1 MKILMVSM
9 NSIHFRRWSDQLRNS
24 GHEVFWFDILDQGYA
39 PSLSWMSQITG
50 WKKGFLNRRGR
61 TFLKAKLPK
70 TYNWLSKNL
79 DHKVERAFEKA
90 LLDIQPDVVHSF
102 ALYISC
108 TPIAGV
114 MDSFPS
120 IKWVYSSWGSDLYYF
135 RQLPNYLKDIK
146 RVLSRI
152 DFLFTD
158 CNRDHRIAVDLG
170 FKGQFLGVFPGGG
183 GYDLEQFKSLQ
194 KPYHSRNL
202 ILVKGNENRSG
213 RALNVLKALE
223 RCASYLSDFEVVV
236 FGATH
241 PKVFRFRESK
251 VPNIQVHGLLKHEE
265 VQKLMGTAAIYI
277 GNSNSDGM
285 PNTLL
290 EAICSGAYPI
300 QSNPGGAT
308 AEMIENGVNGWL
320 IEDCEDVRHI
330 EEVLKK
336 VLQDKNQCKKAVERN
351 LTELAPNLERAFI
364 KERVLAAYGN
374 IL

>member
-61 TFLKAKLPK
+61 TFLKTKLPK
-70 TYNWLSKNL
+70 TYNWLSQNL
-79 DHKVERAFEKA
+79 DHKVKRAFEKA

-336 VLQDKNQCKKAVERN
+336 VLQNKNQCKKAVERN
-351 LTELAPNLERAFI
+351 LTQLAPNLERAFI
-364 KERVLAAYGN
+364 KERVLSAYGN